1 MSVKLATFR
10 GVTIAAPAN
19 QLGDALDATKISV
32 SVPGGGGGVIFDGE
46 LYADSL
52 SQEPNAGA
60 IDFVIVG
67 ARGRCS
73 GCSMTDLLL
82 EWKLGA
88 TVAQATVGLFG
99 STTQEPRSG
108 QLAVDPLGQPWSW
121 ANLSALANVG
131 IAFSITV
138 PGSGTGEVD
147 LTEVY
152 VEAWGQ
158 MASAGIEVAAIAG
171 AVAADA
177 RAADMETA
185 AVSGAISGA
194 GQSGVLSVGARA
206 SDAASSGQAEG

>member
-10 GVTIAAPAN
+10 GVTVAPPTN
-19 QLGDALDATKISV
+19 QLGDGLDATKIFV
-32 SVPGGGGGVIFDGE
+32 SVPGGGGGALFDGE

-52 SQEPNAGA
+52 TQEPNAGT

-67 ARGRCS
+67 ARGRSS

-82 EWKLGA
+82 EWKLGTTLA
-88 TVAQATVGLFG
+88 QVAVGIFG
-99 STTQEPRSG
+99 VTTQEPRSG
-108 QLAVDPLGQPWSW
+108 QIALDPLSQPWTW
-121 ANLSALANVG
+121 ANLSALVNVG

-147 LTEVY
+147 LSEVY

-158 MASAGIEVAAIAG
+158 MASAGIEIAAIAG
-171 AVAADA
+171 VAAADA

-194 GQSGVLSVGARA
+194 GQTGVLAIGARA